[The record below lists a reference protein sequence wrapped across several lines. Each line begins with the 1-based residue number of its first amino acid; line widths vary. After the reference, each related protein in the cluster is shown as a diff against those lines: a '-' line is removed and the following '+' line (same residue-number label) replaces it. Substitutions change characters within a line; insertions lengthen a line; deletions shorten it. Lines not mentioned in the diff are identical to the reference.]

1 MSRALN
7 SLTTREWLKVIE
19 QSNSIAEKYNQE
31 LLTTEQKNILKKIAM
46 NGAQHPLHNIDHC
59 DDICYNTIERMHS
72 THTLTVGDALKLIDR
87 LSKQSLHIE
96 EARLDSIIAP
106 MM

>member
-1 MSRALN
+1 MVKSNR
-7 SLTTREWLKVIE
+7 K
-19 QSNSIAEKYNQE
+19 SNSIAKKYNQE
-31 LLTTEQKNILKKIAM
+31 LLTTEQKKHIEKDRNEWSSTSITY
-46 NGAQHPLHNIDHC
+46 HIDHC
-59 DDICYNTIERMHS
+59 DDICYNDTDKPHS
-72 THTLTVGDALKLIDR
+72 LHTLTVGDALKLIDR